1 MTTVSHVWGRD
12 LTLAAQGDIAATDGL
27 TASQQAVARRLCT
40 YPGEYIFHPDYGCG
54 LQLYIG
60 KAFSPTLWAGL
71 KSKILKNIK
80 KEATVMQVPAPV
92 LSYDLDPRGSLLS
105 VTIQYTD
112 QDGPQ
117 TLTLQEP

>member
-1 MTTVSHVWGRD
+1 MTTVSNVWGQD
-12 LTLAAQGDIAATDGL
+12 LTQSAQGDITATDGL
-27 TASQQAVARRLCT
+27 CASQQAVARRLCT

-54 LQLYIG
+54 LQQYIG
-60 KAFSPTLWAGL
+60 KAFSPVLWAGL

-80 KEATVMQVPAPV
+80 NEATVMQIPAPV
-92 LSYDLDPRGSLLS
+92 LSYALDPRGSLLS

-117 TLTLQEP
+117 TLTLQET